1 MEKRTLFKVCW
12 LVIFAV
18 LFSVGGF
25 TDAEAKRTISVD
37 TPLTRLLANG
47 FTSQQVVDLLEDAGL
62 SGLSRRHIYKDPMA
76 GLTGLESFTDEQV
89 KLLQASTAVNLF
101 LLRLDNYAWG
111 PGDPGDT
118 AYLAESVQMVQDC
131 LNQARFEDV
140 RNQLSPA
147 LADFAKPLT
156 ADHLIKA
163 TDNLTKTLT
172 LLARKGE
179 ISDPVAETRALV
191 DSLSELALHYYVQD
205 NRGDAAIE
213 EAISYDILPD
223 ISDNQYPQVDLAGW
237 VTVYNEDGTKAISES
252 GTTADPEPVT
262 YPAATLQTVGV
273 DGNNFVLTWALP
285 GSASE
290 VPSGGY
296 DIIIDGTDTGS
307 QWRTEQTSVVISG
320 LEADVEHTFQI
331 QTRWLQAEPD
341 LVLLS
346 NELSAINASVVVEP
360 EPEPELNPYPTAI
373 LETVQVD
380 GSDFVLNWSLPD
392 GTSSVPSG
400 GYDIIIDGTDTGSEW
415 RTEQN
420 NIVISGLEAD
430 VEHSFQIQA
439 RWLQADPD
447 LVPLSNVLTAIN
459 TTVVTSPVPDP
470 EPVTYPAAIL
480 DTVEFD
486 GGDFV
491 LNWSLPGDTSEVPSG
506 GYDIIID
513 GTDTGIQWR
522 TEQTSVV
529 ISGLNADVEHSFQIQ
544 ARWLQAEPD
553 QALLSN
559 VLSAISTPIVAEP
572 IAYPAAILQ
581 TVEEDGSN
589 FVLNWSL
596 PGGTADVPSGGYDI
610 IIDGTDTG
618 SEWRTEQA
626 SVVISGLEAGVE
638 HSFQIQTRWL
648 QAEPDLVPVSNE
660 LSGTITSSTPAPPVE
675 PNPTEPNPDAVEP
688 PSSTNSGAVKVFPG
702 AVGFGTETVAG
713 RGGQIIKVTNLND
726 SGSGSLRA
734 AIETSGARTIVFEVG
749 GAINLGSDLRIS
761 NGYCTIA
768 GQTAPFPG
776 IMLKGYGLRI
786 STSHVLLQHLAIR
799 VGDDGRTA
807 NGSWDNADALQITG
821 SGSSNIVVDHCS
833 LSWAIDE
840 NASIWASNAHDITF
854 SNNIIAEGLMDSVHT
869 EQPHSKGLLIGGASN
884 NPKYVAII
892 GNLLAHN
899 LDRNPQLK
907 GGTTTVVANN
917 LIFNYGGLPY
927 TGYGANM
934 TRNYVSERI
943 LASFVGNVYIDG
955 QDTPSGSYAIASN
968 STLTS
973 DSKIYAYDNVNH
985 SRPSYMLNSSAK
997 SYEVSSPPVSISDF
1011 LPLSSNKVI
1020 DSVLSYTGARPAE
1033 RDDADAR
1040 IVNEVVTGN
1049 GVRKNHSSGLWPSY
1063 PQASRDFDQF
1073 IPASPNGDDDGDGYT
1088 NIEEVLYAMARQVEG
1103 R

>member
-1 MEKRTLFKVCW
+1 MVKQKMLRTSW
-12 LVIFAV
+12 LVILAVFFMLNGCGGGGGGSSSDGISDVAGTAGVAVDPYIKGAIFEEVSAEGAV
-18 LFSVGGF
+18 LQTSSQSNVNGSFKFNKKVKAGSVIRMKEGSEGSHGGKPYGGSLQGS
-25 TDAEAKRTISVD
+25 TDDGGVMIVS
-37 TPLTRLLANG
+37 PLTTLLANG
-47 FTSQQVVDLLEDAGL
+47 FTPEQVIALMENAGI
-62 SGLSRRHIYKDPMA
+62 SGLQESDLYSDPMA
-76 GLTGLESFTDEQV
+76 GLAGLETFDDDDLIQ
-89 KLLQASTAVNLF
+89 LQASIAVNNF
-101 LLRLDNYAWG
+101 LLRLNDFSWG
-111 PGDPGDT
+111 PGDAGDVAHLT
-118 AYLAESVQMVQDC
+118 EAAEMVKFC
-131 LNQARFEDV
+131 LNWNRFQAV
-140 RNQLSPA
+140 RDQLNA
-147 LADFAKPLT
+147 TLADFSTPLT
-156 ADHLIKA
+156 VDHLINA
-163 TDNLTKTLT
+163 SSNLVETLT
-172 LLARKGE
+172 LSARNGD
-179 ISDPVAETRALV
+179 ISDPVAETEGLA
-191 DSLSELALHYYVQD
+191 DSLGELALHYYVQE

-213 EAISYDILPD
+213 EAIDYDILPD
-223 ISDNQYPQVDLAGW
+223 IADNQYPQTDLAGGI
-237 VTVYNEDGTKAISES
+237 TVHVEDGTVASSDNSTPTDPES
-252 GTTADPEPVT
+252 GT
-262 YPAATLQTVGV
+262 
-273 DGNNFVLTWALP
+273 
-285 GSASE
+285 
-290 VPSGGY
+290 
-296 DIIIDGTDTGS
+296 
-307 QWRTEQTSVVISG
+307 
-320 LEADVEHTFQI
+320 
-331 QTRWLQAEPD
+331 
-341 LVLLS
+341 
-346 NELSAINASVVVEP
+346 
-360 EPEPELNPYPTAI
+360 YPT
-373 LETVQVD
+373 
-380 GSDFVLNWSLPD
+380 P
-392 GTSSVPSG
+392 
-400 GYDIIIDGTDTGSEW
+400 
-415 RTEQN
+415 
-420 NIVISGLEAD
+420 
-430 VEHSFQIQA
+430 
-439 RWLQADPD
+439 
-447 LVPLSNVLTAIN
+447 
-459 TTVVTSPVPDP
+459 
-470 EPVTYPAAIL
+470 
-480 DTVEFD
+480 
-486 GGDFV
+486 
-491 LNWSLPGDTSEVPSG
+491 
-506 GYDIIID
+506 
-513 GTDTGIQWR
+513 
-522 TEQTSVV
+522 
-529 ISGLNADVEHSFQIQ
+529 
-544 ARWLQAEPD
+544 
-553 QALLSN
+553 
-559 VLSAISTPIVAEP
+559 
-572 IAYPAAILQ
+572 
-581 TVEEDGSN
+581 
-589 FVLNWSL
+589 
-596 PGGTADVPSGGYDI
+596 
-610 IIDGTDTG
+610 
-618 SEWRTEQA
+618 
-626 SVVISGLEAGVE
+626 
-638 HSFQIQTRWL
+638 
-648 QAEPDLVPVSNE
+648 
-660 LSGTITSSTPAPPVE
+660 
-675 PNPTEPNPDAVEP
+675 PTEPNPDAVEP

-713 RGGQIIKVTNLND
+713 RGGKIIKVTNLND

-749 GAINLGSDLRIS
+749 GAINLNSDLRIS
-761 NGYCTIA
+761 NGYCTVA

-776 IMLKGYGLRI
+776 IMLKGYGMRI

-884 NPKYVAII
+884 NPKHVAII

-1088 NIEEVLYAMARQVEG
+1088 NIEEVLYAMALQVEG